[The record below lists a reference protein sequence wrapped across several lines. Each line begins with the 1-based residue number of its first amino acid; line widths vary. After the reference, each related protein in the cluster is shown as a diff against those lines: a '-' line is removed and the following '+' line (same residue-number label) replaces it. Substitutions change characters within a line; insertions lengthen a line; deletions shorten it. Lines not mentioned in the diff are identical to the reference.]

1 MQVQRGAGAVVLF
14 MHQGPVDRAVLERL
28 LSTSE
33 RICSEDNVP
42 RLVRKRLFMV
52 LVEALEN
59 LHHHAPETDRDAVW
73 ASLLR
78 STGAYHLLV
87 GNPASQSAA
96 NMLEHRL
103 DVINEMDDEALKH
116 HYMMVLSNDGRT
128 ERGGAGL
135 GLLTMARKSERP
147 IRLCVAPRDPHTALL
162 VLELQVPFTEA

>member
-59 LHHHAPETDRDAVW
+59 LHHHAPEADRDAVW

-78 STGAYHLLV
+78 SPGAYHLLV
-87 GNPASQSAA
+87 GNPASPSAA

-103 DVINEMDDEALKH
+103 GVINEMDDEALKH
-116 HYMMVLSNDGRT
+116 HYMLVLSNDGRT

-147 IRLCVAPRDPHTALL
+147 IRLSVAPRDPHTALL
-162 VLELQVPFTEA
+162 VLELLVPVTEA